1 MMPHV
6 GTVPP
11 ADKGKRKR
19 EKGKGEREE
28 EREKGEREKEANLL
42 SSLLPS
48 PFSLLPFPF
57 SLSYRF
63 SDDVTTPFL
72 V

>member
-11 ADKGKRKR
+11 ADKGKREKGKGKR
-19 EKGKGEREE
+19 EKGKREREE

-42 SSLLPS
+42 SSFFPS
-48 PFSLLPFPF
+48 PFSLFRFLP
-57 SLSYRF
+57 L
-63 SDDVTTPFL
+63 L
-72 V
+72 